1 MIVVKKMKIK
11 IPYKQYGGKASIA
24 KWIVSYFPEHKA
36 YLEPCCG
43 SAAVLL
49 AKPMSPIE
57 LLNDLD
63 SQIMNMWRAIKS
75 HPTELAALLWATPYA
90 TANWREQFL
99 SSDLEETALLIA
111 QSAQFYCGNRNSST
125 WSADACLAPHKPKS
139 QVWADWFLRI
149 LPVANRLRGVQLLNE
164 DALKAIERIYKRG
177 PEALIYVDPPY
188 LGHENEYCYQ
198 IDYSGMAELLR
209 QATAKVV
216 ISEYPSA
223 KHFFPD
229 WNCITKTTA
238 SRAGTGRHK
247 YSGKRKIEVLFTN
260 F

>member
-1 MIVVKKMKIK
+1 MKLK
-11 IPYKQYGGKASIA
+11 ITYKQYGGKSSLT
-24 KWIVSYFPEHKA
+24 KWIIKSFPAHKV

-49 AKPMSPIE
+49 AKPPASME

-63 SQIMNMWRAIKS
+63 GKIMAMWRAIKS

-90 TANWREQFL
+90 AANWREQPQ
-99 SSDLEETALLIA
+99 SGSLEEAALLIA
-111 QSAQFYCGNRNSST
+111 QSAQFYCGNQNTST
-125 WSADACLAPHKPKS
+125 WSVDACLAPHKPKP

-149 LPVANRLRGVQLLNE
+149 LPVANRLRSVQLLNE

-188 LGHENEYCYQ
+188 VGHEKEYCYRV
-198 IDYSGMAELLR
+198 DYPAMVELLH
-209 QATAKVV
+209 QATANVV
-216 ISEYPSA
+216 VSEYPA
-223 KHFFPD
+223 AATYFAD
-229 WNCITKTTA
+229 WNRVEKITA
-238 SRAGTGRHK
+238 SRAASGRHRS
-247 YSGKRKIEVLFTN
+247 SGKRKTEVLFTN